1 MLDQP
6 RKPESLDRPLTPEH
20 ARTETQVQG
29 VDTKGSRLG
38 LDAST
43 QAAHRYLPDLSIV
56 GSDFS
61 HRSPAAKGINSTVA
75 GDSPKPISGDS
86 AKPNG
91 AIESHLSS
99 NLTDRVVGAVSGSEG
114 SFTTITRNDNGHG
127 VSVGIRQWNQK
138 VGELPNLLKSMHD
151 ANPEKF
157 DQTFGRYS
165 HNLQSESWVRHANM
179 AGNRDLM
186 DRMKTAMAD
195 PEFQKVQVEKA
206 REFTNRTMETAKNF
220 GFHSDLG
227 KALVTDLSNQ
237 LGEAGAR
244 NLMRRAGLH
253 KGGTIDNEEAMIKRL
268 GNMSHRPNN
277 RTRFE
282 LLASSF
288 SPQRQDPRIHMDDT
302 QVNLV

>member
-6 RKPESLDRPLTPEH
+6 RKPESLDRPVIPEH

-29 VDTKGSRLG
+29 VDTKGSRPG
-38 LDAST
+38 LDASV
-43 QAAHRYLPDLSIV
+43 QAAHKYLPDLSIV

-61 HRSPAAKGINSTVA
+61 HRPHATKGMNDTAA
-75 GDSPKPISGDS
+75 GDSPKQTPTDS

-91 AIESHLSS
+91 SIESHLSN
-99 NLTDRVVGAVSGSEG
+99 NLTDRVIGAVSGSEG
-114 SFTTITRNDNGHG
+114 NFNTITRNDNGHG
-127 VSVGIRQWNQK
+127 ISVGIRQWNQK

-151 ANPEKF
+151 QNPDKF
-157 DQTFGRYS
+157 DQIFGRYS
-165 HNLQSESWVRHANM
+165 HNLQSEAWVRHAKM
-179 AGNRDLM
+179 AGNHDLM

-195 PEFQKVQVEKA
+195 PEFQKVQVDKA
-206 REFTNRTMETAKNF
+206 REFTDRTMETAKNF
-220 GFHSDLG
+220 GFHSELG

-244 NLMRRAGLH
+244 RLMRRAGLH
-253 KGGTIDNEEAMIKRL
+253 NGGTIDNEEAMIKRL

-288 SPQRQDPRIHMDDT
+288 SPEKQIPRIHMDDT
-302 QVNLV
+302 TVHMV